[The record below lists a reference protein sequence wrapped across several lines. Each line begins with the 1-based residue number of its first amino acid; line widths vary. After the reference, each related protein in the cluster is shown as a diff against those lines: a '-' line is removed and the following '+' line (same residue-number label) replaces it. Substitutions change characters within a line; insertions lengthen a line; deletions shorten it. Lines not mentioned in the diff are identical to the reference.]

1 VDCGICCLSTMSADL
16 APFETVAGSTP
27 FLLAQNHP
35 GKVFKPVHPCEK
47 DFYENIQKHP
57 QLLKLVAKYFGT
69 LTLSP
74 SSSCIDNA
82 NIEGS
87 EYLVLE
93 DLTHGYIQP
102 CILDVKLGTT
112 HHDLDSSRPS
122 PPRSKYY
129 TTPYLGFCLT
139 GMQVYNVH
147 LATYEYMDKSEGR
160 ILDENTVVTKL
171 THFFHNGKGIRENV
185 IRKLL
190 RKLQQVHLYFE
201 NQPAYTFR
209 STSLLLIYEGMVGTE
224 TGDGVDVRLIDFA
237 HAKPNT
243 STSQVPDEYGYLFG
257 TRNLMKILE
266 SIHSKSSAAKNSA
279 PEPEPV
285 APPSQQS

>member
-1 VDCGICCLSTMSADL
+1 MSADL

-47 DFYENIQKHP
+47 DFYENIQQHP

-74 SSSCIDNA
+74 SSSCIDNPS
-82 NIEGS
+82 IGGS

-93 DLTHGYIQP
+93 DLTHGYTQP

-129 TTPYLGFCLT
+129 TTPHLGFCLT
-139 GMQVYNVH
+139 GMQVYNSKNSR
-147 LATYEYMDKSEGR
+147 YEYMDKSEGR
-160 ILDENTVVTKL
+160 GLDENTVVTKL
-171 THFFHNGKGIRENV
+171 THFFHNGQGIRENV
-185 IRKLL
+185 IKKLL
-190 RKLQQVHLYFE
+190 RKLQQVHTYFK
-201 NQPAYTFR
+201 NQPAFTFR
-209 STSLLLIYEGMVGTE
+209 STSLLLIYEGMVDVE
-224 TGDGVDVRLIDFA
+224 SGDGVDVRLIDFA

-243 STSQVPDEYGYLFG
+243 STSQLHDEYGYLFG
-257 TRNLMKILE
+257 TTNLMKILE
-266 SIHSKSSAAKNSA
+266 NIYAKSSSVKNSA
-279 PEPEPV
+279 PELEP
-285 APPSQQS
+285 AAPSQQS